1 MGGNPPSASNGQGK
15 TFVGQPQPHASGLE
29 EEEIGTSSDEDD
41 DGQGVQKDGT
51 LQVNDPNPKPLRE
64 LNRKGPGRPLPPTP
78 DDDDTIRRAN
88 AAAAQGHSPALANNR
103 VSGIQQPGSNNTSQ
117 VMPDLLPQQSNS
129 PQSGLTPGARMS
141 MNDMDPRPFIHQGQ
155 TPTGMQEKQ

>member
-1 MGGNPPSASNGQGK
+1 M
-15 TFVGQPQPHASGLE
+15 
-29 EEEIGTSSDEDD
+29 
-41 DGQGVQKDGT
+41 
-51 LQVNDPNPKPLRE
+51 RE

-88 AAAAQGHSPALANNR
+88 AAVAQGHSPALANNR
-103 VSGIQQPGSNNTSQ
+103 GSGLQQPGSNNTSQ

-129 PQSGLTPGARMS
+129 PQSGMTPGARMS

-155 TPTGMQEKQ
+155 TPTGMQVNILKLLANRVKIHLIAGDNTPVGPSILLHFKKHFIFF

>member
-1 MGGNPPSASNGQGK
+1 MHAGAEKRKSGKRRKREKDGRMFGEKRERRLGK
-15 TFVGQPQPHASGLE
+15 TFVGQPQPHGSGLE
-29 EEEIGTSSDEDD
+29 ADEDGTSSDEDD
-41 DGQGVQKDGT
+41 DGQAVQKDGT

-103 VSGIQQPGSNNTSQ
+103 VSGLQQP
-117 VMPDLLPQQSNS
+117 V
-129 PQSGLTPGARMS
+129 
-141 MNDMDPRPFIHQGQ
+141 
-155 TPTGMQEKQ
+155 